1 MSTLYSWLVETSLTL
16 SILII
21 AVLILRRPVARL
33 FGPSFAYALWA
44 LPLLRLALPK
54 LYILPAA
61 PVQAPETFT
70 AFLPAPIVPMN
81 AAPQALNIAQPASV
95 NWTQM
100 AIYIWLAGIAIYLAA
115 QIFRQV
121 RFQNYIRKTSHAP
134 THSLRARF
142 EKLCASHK
150 LNRAPKLSTAEA
162 SGPLVMGLLRP
173 HIVVPSDFETAYNHA
188 EQDLA
193 LTHELLHIKR
203 KDLWSSCAGL
213 LLSASQ
219 WFNPLFYIAHKYFR
233 TDQEAACDASVMA
246 LQKRNGHN
254 TYTYANA
261 LVKAAKLTKTNTPI
275 YTPLAL
281 SFGPNFKERL
291 MYLEQP
297 PKTRTRKLLGKATA
311 SALILSGLAIS
322 ANYGYAK
329 PKTNAQNGKL
339 VFDFQIIE
347 YAPGNK
353 NFTHVSGQGGLSADE
368 QDAAF
373 ADARKQCRITD
384 VDTQWVAYRLR
395 MQAEVPTDVLQV
407 TFSCVNYADYGG
419 SSDGN
424 PHIPT
429 LIRKTHLE
437 RLAAHILNSKQA
449 DSDPAK
455 NALWVIND
463 RLIAIDGQ
471 IDGKF
476 ALGKPTNENA
486 VSFSTSVR
494 NYTGDFPPENLPTS
508 SHKRPAGTLM
518 LDQNAAPGSVNLS
531 DCGVETKVA
540 INVWEHDED
549 TSMFTQQAICM
560 PSENFA
566 TTEAQIAFLQ
576 TDMRKHL
583 GRGLPNL
590 TDDHIALIND
600 DLNKKV
606 LALSEQ

>member
-1 MSTLYSWLVETSLTL
+1 MSTLYSWLVETSLIL
-16 SILII
+16 SVLII
-21 AVLILRRPVARL
+21 AVLVLRRPVARV

-54 LYILPAA
+54 LYILPAKPA
-61 PVQAPETFT
+61 QMPEAFT
-70 AFLPAPIVPMN
+70 AYLPAPIVPMT

-95 NWTQM
+95 NWSQM
-100 AIYIWLAGIAIYLAA
+100 AIYIWLAGMAIYLAA

-121 RFQNYIRKTSHAP
+121 WFQNYIRNHTHTP
-134 THSLRARF
+134 TQSLHARF
-142 EKLCASHK
+142 EKLCAAHK
-150 LNRAPKLSTAEA
+150 IKPAPQLSTAEA

-173 HIVVPSDFETAYNHA
+173 HIVVPSDFETAFNPS

-213 LLSASQ
+213 LLSACQ
-219 WFNPLFYIAHKYFR
+219 WFNPLFYVAHKYFR

-246 LQKRNGHN
+246 LQKAEDGHV
-254 TYTYANA
+254 YTYANA

-297 PKTRTRKLLGKATA
+297 PKTRTRKLLGKVAA
-311 SALILSGLAIS
+311 SALILGGLAVS
-322 ANYGYAK
+322 ASYGYAK
-329 PKTNAQNGKL
+329 PETNAQSDKPI
-339 VFDFQIIE
+339 FDFQIIE
-347 YAPGNK
+347 YAPGNE
-353 NFTHVSGQGGLSADE
+353 NFTHVSGQGSLSADE

-373 ADARKQCRITD
+373 ADARKQCRIAD

-395 MQAEVPTDVLQV
+395 MQADALSEGLQV
-407 TFSCVNYADYGG
+407 SFSCVNYADYGG

-424 PHIPT
+424 PHIPK

-437 RLAAHILNSKQA
+437 RFAAHILGSKQA

-518 LDQNAAPGSVNLS
+518 LDQNAAPGSVSLS

-566 TTEAQIAFLQ
+566 TTETQIAFLQ
-576 TDMRKHL
+576 TNMRQHL

-590 TDDHIALIND
+590 TEDHIALIND